1 MAWAVAMAGGSC
13 PQIKGVSEELL
24 QAFARTVPME
34 RKAGDV
40 CEMVKSDTDI
50 IIYSHSKSKFTIP
63 VAAGKYMLKQVN
75 VETGE
80 ERLISNKLKI
90 SGEYEILGASQE
102 ECVYWL
108 HRL

>member
-1 MAWAVAMAGGSC
+1 M
-13 PQIKGVSEELL
+13 
-24 QAFARTVPME
+24 
-34 RKAGDV
+34 
-40 CEMVKSDTDI
+40 
-50 IIYSHSKSKFTIP
+50 
-63 VAAGKYMLKQVN
+63 AAGKYMLKQVN
-75 VETGE
+75 VESGE

>member
-1 MAWAVAMAGGSC
+1 
-13 PQIKGVSEELL
+13 
-24 QAFARTVPME
+24 ME